1 MDDAD
6 DLNAERADVDAPPE
20 GDEDGEVSWPVLSD
34 IDLAVCL
41 VDHGRADAFSPISQ
55 RPST

>member
-6 DLNAERADVDAPPE
+6 ENAERADVHAAVEDA
-20 GDEDGEVSWPVLSD
+20 EDDDVSWPVLSD

-41 VDHGRADAFSPISQ
+41 FDDVRTDARSPFPPRQ
-55 RPST
+55 RT

>member
-20 GDEDGEVSWPVLSD
+20 GDEDGEGSWPVLSD

-41 VDHGRADAFSPISQ
+41 VDPGRTDAFSPIPQ